1 MPLALIMHDLDTLS
15 SYDVVDKAHMHLR
28 LEALPEQCAQSYAA
42 GQQLALPAAYAQ
54 AQQVVIAGMGGSGVG
69 ASLVRVLCAP
79 LSACPITTWRTY
91 GLPAYAA
98 GAHTLVIATSKSGD
112 TEETLS
118 AFDEAVQRGC
128 AVIALA
134 TGGALAQRARDLQ
147 IPLLA
152 FTFADQPREAIG
164 WLTFP
169 LLAILAHLGF
179 IPDPSADVNEAV
191 TLMRETGARI
201 GPNSPA
207 VRNPVKRMAGQVM
220 DRLPIIFGAGM
231 LAPVA
236 RRWKTTLNETA
247 KLLAAWD
254 ELPELNHNSVVGL
267 LQPEAVWQKT
277 IVIQLRCNN
286 DSPRVSQR
294 FDLTTRLMLECGIN
308 QDTVRA
314 KGKSALAQMFSLIQF
329 GDWMSYYAAIMSGI
343 DPTPTDPI
351 TWLKQGMGE
360 IED

>member
-1 MPLALIMHDLDTLS
+1 MNDLDILS
-15 SYDVVDKAHMHLR
+15 SYEAVDKARMRMR

-42 GQQLALPAAYAQ
+42 GQQLDLPAGYAQ
-54 AQQVVIAGMGGSGVG
+54 VQQVVIAGMGGSGVG
-69 ASLVRVLCAP
+69 ASLARVLCAP
-79 LSACPITTWRTY
+79 LAARPITTWRTY
-91 GLPAYAA
+91 GLPAYAN

-118 AFDEAVQRGC
+118 AFEEAVRRGC
-128 AVIALA
+128 TVIALT
-134 TGGALAQRARDLQ
+134 TGGALAQRARELQ

-152 FTFADQPREAIG
+152 FTFVDQPREAIG

-169 LLAILAHLGF
+169 LLAILARMGF
-179 IPDPSADVNEAV
+179 IPDPAMDVNEAV

-201 GPNSPA
+201 GPNTPA

-247 KLLAAWD
+247 KLLAVWD

-267 LQPEAVWQKT
+267 MQPEAVWQ
-277 IVIQLRCNN
+277 
-286 DSPRVSQR
+286 
-294 FDLTTRLMLECGIN
+294 
-308 QDTVRA
+308 
-314 KGKSALAQMFSLIQF
+314 
-329 GDWMSYYAAIMSGI
+329 
-343 DPTPTDPI
+343 
-351 TWLKQGMGE
+351 
-360 IED
+360 